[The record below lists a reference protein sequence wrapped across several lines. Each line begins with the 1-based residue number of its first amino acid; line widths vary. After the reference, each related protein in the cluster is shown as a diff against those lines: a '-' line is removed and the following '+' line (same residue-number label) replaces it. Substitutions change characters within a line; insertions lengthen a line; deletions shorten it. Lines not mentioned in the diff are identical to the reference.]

1 MSHAVPSPFIERLA
15 TLPRLGLGLALKDAL
30 AGDLLAH
37 LETTDLADQV
47 AWLEIIP
54 ENYMGRGGQVLDNLL
69 TLQDAGFPITSHG
82 VAMSLGSADGLEAR
96 YLNDLA
102 ALFNQVPPVWFSDHL
117 SYARVGDRHLNDLFP
132 LPFVPQ
138 AVDQCV
144 QAITQVQA
152 RFAEPFLIENISYY
166 TRFTPEAMDEATFL
180 TQVVEGADCG
190 LLLDVNNV
198 VVNTLNHGGDPWA
211 FCQALPLNRVVEIH
225 VAGHLVTPNLVIDTH
240 GATASE
246 AVVHLLSRIVPH
258 CPNLKGILL
267 ERDVNLPPFNEL
279 LQELHHLR
287 DALLQSPTPCPP
299 VEAVA

>member
-1 MSHAVPSPFIERLA
+1 VSTVSPSAFLTQLT

-30 AGDLLAH
+30 VGDLLDH
-37 LETTDLADQV
+37 LDTTDLADQV
-47 AWLEIIP
+47 AWLELIP
-54 ENYMGRGGQVLDNLL
+54 ENYMGRGGQAWENLL
-69 TLQDAGFPITSHG
+69 ALQDAGFPLTSHG

-96 YLNDLA
+96 YLDDLTT
-102 ALFNQVPPVWFSDHL
+102 LFEHVPPVWFSDHL

-132 LPFVPQ
+132 LPFVPE
-138 AVDQCV
+138 AVAQCV
-144 QAITQVQA
+144 QAITQVKA

-166 TRFTPEAMDEATFL
+166 TRFTPEAMDEAAFL

-198 VVNTLNHGGDPWA
+198 VVNCLNHGGDPWA
-211 FCQALPLNRVVEIH
+211 FVQALPLERVVEIH
-225 VAGHLVTPNLVIDTH
+225 VAGHLVTPTLVIDTH

-246 AVVHLLSRIVPH
+246 AVVALLSRVAPR

-267 ERDVNLPPFNEL
+267 ERDVNLPPFAEL

-287 DALLQSPTPCPP
+287 DVLQTTPTPQPL
-299 VEAVA
+299 AVMV